1 MKKALFFPALIVG
14 IVFSAFFIFLVNQFA
29 TGLYTEAWFL
39 FLPIPLILGIWTFYA
54 ICCKHKISSLIAIG
68 CTIAFFAWIMDEL
81 DVSFSK
87 LRAEKTLPIAYRDY
101 EDLDYEISV
110 CAQEGGNCIH
120 EVPTNESEDLTS
132 CFLNR
137 RNEVVMVQEDRISS
151 YILKFDT
158 LGYQQSMGI
167 ATDRDHK
174 KTAYILD
181 DYVINIDKNTY
192 STFFLNDD
200 ENFLPM
206 TFIEA
211 SKKWTPTQQQN
222 FFENNVKTKAS
233 CFKITKGK
241 QNKIVFLKDDKW
253 QYFYT
258 DIERASFGK
267 DTLKTQY
274 NYPELFDEKRFPKQE
289 KSLTRN
295 YIRPQYVQTY
305 RDNFGYTTI
314 LYYHIVKPSLTY
326 HLKTRFKTVKSQE
339 ELRSLPTYYF
349 KNDTETIETFGWI
362 SLYSH
367 KHLQYQLLRIGNQ
380 TYRIGK

>member
-1 MKKALFFPALIVG
+1 MKKDLFFPALIAG

-39 FLPIPLILGIWTFYA
+39 FLPIPLILGTWTFYA
-54 ICCKHKISSLIAIG
+54 ICCKHKISSVIAIG

-101 EDLDYEISV
+101 KDLEYDIST
-110 CAQEGGNCIH
+110 CAEEGGNCIY

-137 RNEVVMVQEDRISS
+137 RNEVVMVKEDRMSS

-211 SKKWTPTQQQN
+211 SKKWTPVQQQN

-241 QNKIVFLKDDKW
+241 QN
-253 QYFYT
+253 
-258 DIERASFGK
+258 
-267 DTLKTQY
+267 
-274 NYPELFDEKRFPKQE
+274 ELFRAF
-289 KSLTRN
+289 
-295 YIRPQYVQTY
+295 
-305 RDNFGYTTI
+305 FG
-314 LYYHIVKPSLTY
+314 
-326 HLKTRFKTVKSQE
+326 
-339 ELRSLPTYYF
+339 
-349 KNDTETIETFGWI
+349 
-362 SLYSH
+362 
-367 KHLQYQLLRIGNQ
+367 
-380 TYRIGK
+380 